1 MLTRTVMVEPMKTR
15 TTCLALALLALASCT
30 APQTAQRDILSNP
43 AAYTTTGGGSWTRLE
58 GGILEVRPGA
68 GNLVTRDEFGDAR
81 FTLEFWCPLT
91 DAARGQDRGNS
102 GVYIQGRYE
111 VQILDSYDEPLALGS
126 CGAIYSI
133 AAPLEN
139 ACLMAEAW
147 QSYVIDFTAA
157 RFDGSGRVTE
167 NPRMSVWHNG
177 ILIHDDV
184 ELPHPTPGGLGQNVV
199 ALGPLMLQD
208 HNQKVRF
215 RNLTVTPK
223 DDEGWGFD
231 VSFGAGMLTD

>member
-1 MLTRTVMVEPMKTR
+1 MKTR
-15 TTCLALALLALASCT
+15 VKALVLAALALASCA
-30 APQTAQRDILSNP
+30 APREPQRDLLSSP
-43 AAYTTTGGGSWTRLE
+43 AAFTTTNGGSWTRLE
-58 GGILEVRPGA
+58 GGALEVRPGA

-81 FTLEFWCPLT
+81 FTLEFWCPLVEG
-91 DAARGQDRGNS
+91 ASGQERGNS
-102 GVYIQGRYE
+102 GVYVQGRYE
-111 VQILDSYDEPLALGS
+111 VQILDSYDEPLELGS

-139 ACLMAEAW
+139 ACMMAEAW

-157 RFDGSGRVTE
+157 RFDDAGRVTE

-184 ELPHPTPGGLGQNVV
+184 ELPHPTPGGLGQDVV
-199 ALGPLMLQD
+199 ARGPLMLQD

-223 DDEGWGFD
+223 DDEGWTFG